1 MTALTGEV
9 VGPGVVS
16 DLGPETDG
24 GDGDGLA
31 PALAGGSPA
40 EVIGR
45 LRAAAGYTE
54 DWHIAL
60 LQAVGEWSQP
70 EEYAAG
76 RYWRYVIGGEALD
89 WLTLAQRLVIE
100 IAEAAPAAEV
110 EALLF
115 RGQLPGRVSA
125 ERFRRLIGPYR
136 YTAHLNFQYG
146 VVVEEAL
153 QLVAEEAIRK
163 SRYALCYGDSEDV
176 VEEAFRHLYGETRA
190 ALLAEFAAD
199 TGGRWGGGAADRL
212 ALTLTGWQELTYR
225 LFKRRVR
232 RWHPARVA
240 SDTRRGLARLREL
253 RGGDGEG
260 DGYAGGCGF
269 VAAGGEVG
277 IGGGEV
283 WLRPGQ
289 ELWVPAYAGMTR

>member
-1 MTALTGEV
+1 MTAVAGEV
-9 VGPGVVS
+9 VRPAVVLDRGP
-16 DLGPETDG
+16 
-24 GDGDGLA
+24 DGDDGYGAGLA
-31 PALAGGSPA
+31 VAGGSPA

-100 IAEAAPAAEV
+100 IGEAAPAAEV

-163 SRYALCYGDSEDV
+163 SRYALCYGDSEDI

-199 TGGRWGGGAADRL
+199 TGGQWGGGSSDRL
-212 ALTLTGWQELTYR
+212 ALTGWQELTYR

-253 RGGDGEG
+253 RSRDGDE
-260 DGYAGGCGF
+260 DGYEGGCGF
-269 VAAGGEVG
+269 AAGGEEG
-277 IGGGEV
+277 IGGGEG

-289 ELWVPAYAGMTR
+289 ELWVPAYAGMTVERAE

>member
-1 MTALTGEV
+1 MTAVAGEV
-9 VGPGVVS
+9 V
-16 DLGPETDG
+16 
-24 GDGDGLA
+24 A
-31 PALAGGSPA
+31 PAVGGGSPA
-40 EVIGR
+40 EVIAR
-45 LRAAAGYTE
+45 LRAAAGDTE

-100 IAEAAPAAEV
+100 IGEAAPAAEV

-125 ERFRRLIGPYR
+125 DRFRRLIGPYR

-190 ALLAEFAAD
+190 ALAAEFAAD
-199 TGGRWGGGAADRL
+199 TGGQWGGGEADR
-212 ALTLTGWQELTYR
+212 LTLTGWQELTYR

-253 RGGDGEG
+253 RGGGGEEG
-260 DGYAGGCGF
+260 GGYGYDGGCGF
-269 VAAGGEVG
+269 VAAVGEEG

-283 WLRPGQ
+283 WLHSGQ

>member
-1 MTALTGEV
+1 MRAATGEV
-9 VGPGVVS
+9 VGPAVVL
-16 DLGPETDG
+16 DRAPGEDDG
-24 GDGDGLA
+24 YGDGLTPA
-31 PALAGGSPA
+31 PSGGSPA
-40 EVIGR
+40 EVIAR
-45 LRAAAGYTE
+45 LRAAAGHTE
-54 DWHIAL
+54 AWHIAL

-89 WLTLAQRLVIE
+89 WLTLAQRLVVE

-115 RGQLPGRVSA
+115 QGRLPGRVSA
-125 ERFRRLIGPYR
+125 EQFRRLIGPYR

-153 QLVAEEAIRK
+153 QLVAEEAMRK
-163 SRYALCYGDSEDV
+163 SRYALCYGDSEDI

-190 ALLAEFAAD
+190 ALAAEFAAD
-199 TGGRWGGGAADRL
+199 TGGRWGNGPEGFG
-212 ALTLTGWQELTYR
+212 LTGWQELTYR

-240 SDTRRGLARLREL
+240 SDTRRGLERLRQL
-253 RGGDGEG
+253 REGEEDDRGDGGYGFAAAAGEG
-260 DGYAGGCGF
+260 DIGGGYAGRRSGRG
-269 VAAGGEVG
+269 V
-277 IGGGEV
+277 
-283 WLRPGQ
+283 
-289 ELWVPAYAGMTR
+289 WVPAYAGMTRES

>member
-1 MTALTGEV
+1 MTGVAGEV
-9 VGPGVVS
+9 VLPAVVLDRGP
-16 DLGPETDG
+16 DEDDG
-24 GDGDGLA
+24 NGLA
-31 PALAGGSPA
+31 PSGGSPA
-40 EVIGR
+40 EVIAR
-45 LRAAAGYTE
+45 LRAAAGHTE
-54 DWHIAL
+54 AWHIAL
-60 LQAVGEWSQP
+60 LQAVGEWSRP

-100 IAEAAPAAEV
+100 IADAAPADEV

-115 RGQLPGRVSA
+115 QGRLPGLVSA

-153 QLVAEEAIRK
+153 QLVAEEAMRK
-163 SRYALCYGDSEDV
+163 SRYALCYGDSEDI

-190 ALLAEFAAD
+190 ALAAEFAAD
-199 TGGRWGGGAADRL
+199 TGGRWGSGPEGFA
-212 ALTLTGWQELTYR
+212 LTGWQELTYR

-240 SDTRRGLARLREL
+240 SDTRRGLERLRQL
-253 RGGDGEG
+253 REG
-260 DGYAGGCGF
+260 DGDRGDGGCGF
-269 VAAGGEVG
+269 ATAAA
-277 IGGGEV
+277 
-283 WLRPGQ
+283 L
-289 ELWVPAYAGMTR
+289 PALPRGRRGW